1 MKRRCPHL
9 FLPFAANAAIFCKN
23 SLPELSKHAQKETLL
38 QNAFADEGQTACSD
52 CLRNV
57 DMEVLGGKL
66 LVPLRD
72 LGEPSA
78 SAAHVHDTA
87 FALRAAL
94 RFTREILAQ
103 EITVRTAGSRP
114 VRVCSD

>member
-1 MKRRCPHL
+1 MLH
-9 FLPFAANAAIFCKN
+9 FFCKN
-23 SLPELSKHAQKETLL
+23 SLALLSGHAEKKTLL
-38 QNAFADEGQTACSD
+38 QNAFAEERQTACSD

-57 DMEVLGGKL
+57 DMGVLDGKL

-72 LGEPSA
+72 LGEPLA
-78 SAAHVHDTA
+78 SAAHVCDTA
-87 FALRAAL
+87 LTLGAAL

-103 EITVRTAGSRP
+103 EMTVRTAGSRA